1 MIDAERQTWA
11 ADEIDE
17 PVICPYVYHFVS
29 MLSSLKL
36 LMHLGAEIN
45 WLGFFDEKVKG
56 QGPGIIR

>member
-45 WLGFFDEKVKG
+45 WLGFWMKRSKVR
-56 QGPGIIR
+56 GPA